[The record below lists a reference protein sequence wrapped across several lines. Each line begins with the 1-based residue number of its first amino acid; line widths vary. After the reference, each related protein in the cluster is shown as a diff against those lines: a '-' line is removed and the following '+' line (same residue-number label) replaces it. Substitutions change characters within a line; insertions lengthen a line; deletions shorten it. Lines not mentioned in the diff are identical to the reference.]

1 MHDIWYLFDERG
13 KLGPLGLRSLRM
25 TLATYQNAR
34 DIPVWRDGFP
44 DWKRA
49 EDIPE
54 LAATVL
60 APPTLRHPR
69 RPPKREP
76 TQLPPPL
83 GNGEGSRFR
92 ARSG

>member
-1 MHDIWYLFDERG
+1 MDDTWYLFDETG

-44 DWKRA
+44 EWKRA

-60 APPTLRHPR
+60 APSTLRHPR
-69 RPPKREP
+69 RPPKIKP
-76 TQLPPPL
+76 TLPDIPLVRSPPTAPE
-83 GNGEGSRFR
+83 GN
-92 ARSG
+92 